1 MLAGSSHG
9 AFLMFRLLDHRSGE
23 AAEEIRGLFRRSY
36 RVEAE
41 LIGAEDFPPLGR
53 TTEDIRGSGSRFLG
67 AFDGPRLVA
76 VVEYTLDDGH
86 LSVDNLA
93 VDPACFRRGWGRRL
107 LAALFDSE
115 DWRTASI
122 ETAAANRPA
131 IALYEKAGFALGRR
145 WQTGEGIEK
154 VALALERARRFDA

>member
-1 MLAGSSHG
+1 
-9 AFLMFRLLDHRSGE
+9 MFRRLDHRSGK
-23 AAEEIRGLFRRSY
+23 AAEDIHGLFQRAY

-41 LIGAEDFPPLGR
+41 LIGAEEFPPLRR
-53 TTEDIRGSGSRFLG
+53 TAEDIRRTGTRFLG

-76 VVEYTLDDGH
+76 VVEYTLDGDH

-93 VDPACFRRGWGRRL
+93 VDTDCFRRGWGSRL
-107 LAALFDSE
+107 LAALFAGE

-131 IALYEKAGFALGRR
+131 IALYEKAGFALSRR
-145 WQTGEGIEK
+145 WVTGEGIEK
-154 VALALERARRFDA
+154 VALALNRARRSDA